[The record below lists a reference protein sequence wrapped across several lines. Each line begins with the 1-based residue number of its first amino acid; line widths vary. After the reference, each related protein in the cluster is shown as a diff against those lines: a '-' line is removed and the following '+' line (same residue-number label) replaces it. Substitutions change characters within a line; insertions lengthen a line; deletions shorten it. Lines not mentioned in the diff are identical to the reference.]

1 MKEEGRMALKRIV
14 VENISIAYARKENLA
29 YVDKTRFI
37 EKLENIGTR
46 VPVFIRPRRF
56 GKTFLAY
63 TLYNYYDKSLAGQFD
78 NYFKGTWIHS
88 HKTPEASSYYCLRFD
103 FSSVSADPSAVE
115 MGMAEEVAG
124 GLSKFSRRYPE
135 LGMSDEELNPKNYE
149 SPSSLLKAFLNN
161 FVVRAR
167 HEERLFVI
175 IDEYDHFA
183 NDILASDKDAFR
195 KITSTSQSREGFIK
209 QFYACLKQFYG
220 NGSELPIA
228 RFFITGV
235 SALSLDSLTSG
246 FNIATNIS
254 SFEQFNDMAGF
265 THEELSKLIDETVD
279 FKAHPGLSKDNL
291 MNVMEKYYDGYVFSP
306 DSDQRIFNPSMCL
319 AFLEYVAR
327 MGKMPSVMPSNTGDD
342 IEKLGGMLKLTDQE
356 SQQKI
361 IDSIF
366 RHEDVFAM
374 EPGEL
379 NLNRGGFF
387 DWNQTVW
394 MLYYLGYLTISL
406 GHGPRKYRC
415 PNEVTYRAFIRYLA
429 VREKIDFSNG
439 GVDLTDSLKKGD
451 ISLLVH
457 AVEKS
462 VSSLPSTAFSGF
474 NERTIQVCFYTILL
488 FQANGMALTP
498 SLEVDAG
505 GRGRVD
511 IFVESRCGGP
521 DLMFE
526 LKYLSKAKADD
537 AKVARALAEAKSQLV
552 IYKEAPKFNHL
563 KNLTS
568 FAIVFV
574 GSKAVEVEEI

>member
-1 MKEEGRMALKRIV
+1 MALKRIV
-14 VENISIAYARKENLA
+14 VDNISIADARKENLA

-78 NYFKGTWIHS
+78 DCFKGTWIHG
-88 HKTPEASSYYCLRFD
+88 HRTPEASSYCCLRFD

-115 MGMAEEVAG
+115 AGMAEEVAG
-124 GLSKFSRRYPE
+124 GLSRFSRRYPE
-135 LGMSDEELNPKNYE
+135 LGMPDGELNPKSYG

-167 HEERLFVI
+167 HDERLFVI

-183 NDILASDKDAFR
+183 NGILAGGDDAFR
-195 KITSTSQSREGFIK
+195 RTAQTSRSREGFIK

-220 NGSELPIA
+220 DGSELPIA
-228 RFFITGV
+228 RLFITGV

-254 SFEQFNDMAGF
+254 SFAQFNDMAGF
-265 THEELSKLIDETVD
+265 TREELSKLVDETVD

-291 MNVMEKYYDGYVFSP
+291 MNAMEKCYGGYAFSP

-319 AFLEYVAR
+319 AFLEHVAR
-327 MGKMPSVMPSNTGDD
+327 MGKMPSAMPGNAGDG
-342 IEKLGGMLKLTDQE
+342 IEKLGGVLRLADQE
-356 SQQKI
+356 SQRKI
-361 IDSIF
+361 IGSVF
-366 RHEDVFAM
+366 SHEDVFAM

-379 NLNRGGFF
+379 RLRGGGLL
-387 DWNQTVW
+387 DWNQAVW

-406 GHGPRKYRC
+406 GHGSRKYRC
-415 PNEVTYRAFIRYLA
+415 PNEAAYRAFIRYLA
-429 VREKIDFSNG
+429 AREKIDFSNE

-511 IFVESRCGGP
+511 IFVENRCGGP

-537 AKVARALAEAKSQLV
+537 AKVARALAEAESQLV
-552 IYKEAPKFNHL
+552 TYKEAPKFKCL
-563 KNLTS
+563 KNLKS

-574 GSKAVEVEEI
+574 GSKAVEVEET

>member
-1 MKEEGRMALKRIV
+1 M
-14 VENISIAYARKENLA
+14 
-29 YVDKTRFI
+29 
-37 EKLENIGTR
+37 
-46 VPVFIRPRRF
+46 
-56 GKTFLAY
+56 
-63 TLYNYYDKSLAGQFD
+63 
-78 NYFKGTWIHS
+78 
-88 HKTPEASSYYCLRFD
+88 
-103 FSSVSADPSAVE
+103 
-115 MGMAEEVAG
+115 
-124 GLSKFSRRYPE
+124 
-135 LGMSDEELNPKNYE
+135 
-149 SPSSLLKAFLNN
+149 
-161 FVVRAR
+161 VRAK

-195 KITSTSQSREGFIK
+195 KITSTSQSQEGFIK
-209 QFYACLKQFYG
+209 KVYACLKQFYG

-235 SALSLDSLTSG
+235 SAVSLDSLTSG

-254 SFEQFNDMAGF
+254 SFAQFNDMAGF
-265 THEELSKLIDETVD
+265 THEELSRLVDETVD

-319 AFLEYVAR
+319 AFLEHVAL
-327 MGKMPSVMPSNTGDD
+327 MGKMPSVMPSNTGDY
-342 IEKLGGMLKLTDQE
+342 IEKLGGMLKLTDRE

-406 GHGPRKYRC
+406 GHGSRKYRC

-429 VREKIDFSNG
+429 VREKINFSNEV
-439 GVDLTDSLKKGD
+439 VDLTESLKKGD

-462 VSSLPSTAFSGF
+462 FSSLPSTAFSGF

-537 AKVARALAEAKSQLV
+537 AKVARALAEAESQLL
-552 IYKEAPKFNHL
+552 IYKEAPKFNRL
-563 KNLTS
+563 KNLKS